1 MICVASQIIFS
12 PWMRTGTSPDA
23 FKRINHGSLCSLRGR
38 FTSCSSH
45 VSAFSAMARRTWT
58 DRTRFSRWECSAHSR
73 TLRTAQLRSAGRL
86 LLCTP
91 GPALCPARP
100 QRAPRTPP
108 QIRTSAPVPS
118 AHPARGLQAAPPRS
132 RPSGEVQRDAAH
144 PRAPH
149 RRGSGSPEPPPRR
162 PHLLRGEGLRP
173 VVQHQR
179 RRRPAGPRHTRPLLR
194 EPARRDALR
203 GGRPAR
209 ALSGDAA
216 VLCGTR
222 GTAGGRPCLR
232 GSRPQNRLRHSLG
245 VVRED
250 GCAGGKVT
258 WPLKKSRR
266 GGRLF
271 AFLEQGF

>member
-1 MICVASQIIFS
+1 MLSQRWLGA
-12 PWMRTGTSPDA
+12 PGKTGPDLA
-23 FKRINHGSLCSLRGR
+23 DRNAVHTAAPCAQPSSARQAGSRSVCQAPHFALLVPRGLRGHPR
-38 FTSCSSH
+38 R
-45 VSAFSAMARRTWT
+45 SAPRRP
-58 DRTRFSRWECSAHSR
+58 FPQR
-73 TLRTAQLRSAGRL
+73 TL
-86 LLCTP
+86 P
-91 GPALCPARP
+91 GACRP
-100 QRAPRTPP
+100 R
-108 QIRTSAPVPS
+108 
-118 AHPARGLQAAPPRS
+118 PPRS

-144 PRAPH
+144 LRPPH

-258 WPLKKSRR
+258 WPLKKSGR
-266 GGRLF
+266 GGEVVCF
-271 AFLEQGF
+271 S